1 MEQNKEMVQTMIE
14 VEITEDMKKRAW
26 AKSREMGEINNSITH
41 GDGNIAGF
49 LGEEVA
55 NQLICGDICNTYD
68 YDIVKGDT
76 RYDVKTKRC
85 TSEPKGYYEC
95 SVAAFNTRQNCDHYV
110 FVRIENVKGR
120 WGRAWV
126 LGSYEKEQYF
136 KDARFLE
143 KGKIDGNNNFRVKAD
158 CYNMPINKLKG
169 ITT

>member
-1 MEQNKEMVQTMIE
+1 MEQDKELVYKMIE

-76 RYDVKTKRC
+76 DMMLKQKDVLQNQKVITNVLLLRLTRGKTAI
-85 TSEPKGYYEC
+85 TM
-95 SVAAFNTRQNCDHYV
+95 F